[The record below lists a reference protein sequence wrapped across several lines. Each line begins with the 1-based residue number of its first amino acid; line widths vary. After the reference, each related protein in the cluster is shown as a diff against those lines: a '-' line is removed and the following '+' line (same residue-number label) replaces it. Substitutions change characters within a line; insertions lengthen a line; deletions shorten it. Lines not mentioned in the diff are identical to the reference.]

1 MQVLAEETWSWLL
14 LAEAAQHW
22 LIVVCGS
29 VGLYERCIQ
38 LDPSEV
44 QYWQDHG
51 APALRQLSRRICGS
65 PAAWTTRHLPDFGS
79 RTDVTTAIARWRA
92 AAASSTVDPPQL

>member
-14 LAEAAQHW
+14 LTDAEQYW

-38 LDPSEV
+38 LDQIEV
-44 QYWQDHG
+44 ADWHEHG

-65 PAAWTTRHLPDFGS
+65 PAAWTTRHLPDFGG
-79 RTDVTTAIARWRA
+79 RADVAAAIAAWRA
-92 AAASSTVDPPQL
+92 DPAKSKVEPSQP